1 VSRRGVE
8 KGLEGGFGESEPSE
22 LFFFFRGALVRT
34 SNVGFLPKLRLTAFA
49 GAYQQFVPTRVSF
62 LGDQYQQGL
71 FSF

>member
-1 VSRRGVE
+1 VE
-8 KGLEGGFGESEPSE
+8 LKKGWKVDLESPNRQSS
-22 LFFFFRGALVRT
+22 FFSFAAALVRT